1 MTSQL
6 PKARQKMVAEMLD
19 ALIVQAQ
26 QQETDSQETGF
37 LARVEGGEHHY
48 PKHVKRER
56 LPHQRRQAEPTAAT
70 DD

>member
-48 PKHVKRER
+48 PKHVK
-56 LPHQRRQAEPTAAT
+56 A
-70 DD
+70 